1 MPTTQSTRIF
11 YGWWIVVAAFLNL
24 FFAVGII
31 FYGFP
36 VFYPALAESLGF
48 TRAQLTQG
56 FLLGFLIA
64 GLPFGLV
71 AGVVIDRLGARW
83 VILSG
88 VVLVGI
94 SLMLMGQTT
103 KLWHYELLCITE
115 VIGYVLAGPIAN
127 QVLVAKWFEARRGRA
142 MGYVYLGLGLGG
154 VVSPL
159 LSNYL
164 IWSFGWRHAL
174 EAIGLLI
181 MVVLIPVAL
190 LVTRSAPADMGLLPD
205 GAGSADAGHARTS
218 DPGPV
223 ATGRGDIQNATR
235 TKNFW
240 LILAGSTLVV
250 GAIGTVIQ
258 HFILFLKDQGY
269 SSTMASR
276 FFTALLVASLGGRVL
291 VGYLADRFRK
301 KNIMA
306 FFYALLSASVL
317 LIGFWHSPIVIW
329 CFVAVFG
336 FSMGADYMLI
346 PLVIAECF
354 GTASLGKLL
363 ALIIMGYSLG
373 QWGAPW
379 IAGKMFDA
387 RHNYD
392 LAWNVI
398 AVAGLMG
405 AAAIFA
411 ISPAP
416 KRPPFEI

>member
-1 MPTTQSTRIF
+1 VPTPQSTRIF

-36 VFYPALAESLGF
+36 VFYPALVNSLGF

-56 FLLGFLIA
+56 FLLGFLVA

-88 VVLVGI
+88 VGLVGI
-94 SLMLMGQTT
+94 SLMLMGWMTR
-103 KLWHYELLCITE
+103 LWHYELLCISE

-154 VVSPL
+154 VASPM

-164 IWSFGWRHAL
+164 IRDFGWRHAL

-181 MVVLIPVAL
+181 MVVLIPVGL
-190 LVTRSAPADMGLLPD
+190 LVTRSAPADLELLPD
-205 GAGSADAGHARTS
+205 GTGPSTAGRSPSSVPDMLASGRVDIRNALRT
-218 DPGPV
+218 
-223 ATGRGDIQNATR
+223 R
-235 TKNFW
+235 NFW

-250 GAIGTVIQ
+250 GAIGAVIQ

-269 SSTMASR
+269 SATVASR

-291 VGYLADRFRK
+291 VGYLADHFRK

-306 FFYALLSASVL
+306 FFYASLSASVL
-317 LIGFWHSPIVIW
+317 LIGFSHSPMVIW
-329 CFVAVFG
+329 GFVAVFG

-346 PLVIAECF
+346 PLVTAECF

-379 IAGKMFDA
+379 IAGRMFDA
-387 RHNYD
+387 SHSYD

-398 AVAGLMG
+398 AVAGLIG
-405 AAAIFA
+405 ASAIFA
-411 ISPAP
+411 ISPGAE
-416 KRPPFEI
+416 KASV